1 MPTPI
6 ANTYETFQAIGQR
19 EDLTD
24 MIFNIA
30 PTETPI
36 VSSMGRG
43 RAKAV
48 LHEWQTDTLQAVD
61 VDNHHPEGDDIDNF
75 PAVTP
80 SVRVGNYSQIS
91 RKLLIL
97 SDTLEV
103 VDKAGRRSEL
113 AYQMA
118 LRGRELKRDMEAI
131 VSANQG
137 GAAGA
142 TDVPREMATLGA
154 WLKTNTEFA
163 ADGADPVYT
172 SGVPGAPRTD
182 GTQEAFNEEDFLSVI
197 QQGWEAGADIDSWIV
212 YAGALNRQNI
222 SLNVDG
228 VVQRNFD
235 ISNTPRPSAAIAS
248 IDVIVTDFGTV
259 RVQADRFQRERDIWY
274 LDAEFLELDFLR
286 NPRVVRLAK
295 TGDAEKRMLIQE
307 WTLKVKNEAALGGY
321 FDLTEAIVPPA

>member
-1 MPTPI
+1 MAVI
-6 ANTYETFQAIGQR
+6 ADTYETFTAVGQR

-48 LHEWQTDTLQAVD
+48 LHEWQTDTLEAAAANAQI
-61 VDNHHPEGDDIDNF
+61 EGDDIDDF

-118 LRGRELKRDMEAI
+118 LRGRELKRDMELI
-131 VSANQG
+131 VTSNQG
-137 GAAGA
+137 GDAGGVA
-142 TDVPREMATLGA
+142 LAREMATLGA
-154 WLKTNTEFA
+154 WLKTNTEFGST
-163 ADGADPVYT
+163 DGADPVYT
-172 SGVPGAPRTD
+172 SGVPSAGRTD
-182 GTQEAFNEEDFLSVI
+182 DSVPEAFNEEDFLSVI
-197 QQGWEAGADIDSWIV
+197 RQGWEAGADIDSWIV

-228 VVQRNFD
+228 VVARNYD

-259 RVQADRFQRERDIWY
+259 RVMPDRFQRERDIWY

-321 FDLTEAIVPPA
+321 FDLTSAIVPPA